1 MRPISTGAICTPIRK
16 CPGTQHVGSNKYCSY
31 IPYEMFNLQAGVLEK
46 SKSCFRVQKFTKA
59 APQTEKPCRFPIDES
74 DSVYVFINKCRP
86 TYLCQKQT
94 LRSST
99 TYSATHTHT
108 HTDEHPSWKPIG
120 PSHSTLH
127 DCQGLSWVCFHHF
140 DQNNRTCE
148 ITDL

>member
-1 MRPISTGAICTPIRK
+1 MLVQTNTVVTFLTKCLIYKLVCWKNQNRVSVCRSSQKLHHKLKSHAGSPSTKVILSTFSLTSAGQHICAR
-16 CPGTQHVGSNKYCSY
+16 NKHY
-31 IPYEMFNLQAGVLEK
+31 V
-46 SKSCFRVQKFTKA
+46 A
-59 APQTEKPCRFPIDES
+59 APLTQ
-74 DSVYVFINKCRP
+74 
-86 TYLCQKQT
+86 Q
-94 LRSST
+94 
-99 TYSATHTHT
+99 HT